1 MAIRVD
7 VPFPM
12 KRTLP
17 FLCGLALLAGCASP
31 PPARDDDG
39 LPVIDGPRGNRSAGG
54 RGGGQGVWSDILRTA
69 MQTGMQA
76 GMGML
81 HH

>member
-1 MAIRVD
+1 
-7 VPFPM
+7 M
-12 KRTLP
+12 KGLLP
-17 FLCGLALLAGCASP
+17 CLCALALLAGCASP

-39 LPVIDGPRGNRSAGG
+39 QPFIDGPRGNRSAGG
-54 RGGGQGVWSDILRTA
+54 GRSIWSDVLHTA

>member
-1 MAIRVD
+1 MATPADARFIVTR
-7 VPFPM
+7 M
-12 KRTLP
+12 LP
-17 FLCGLALLAGCASP
+17 CLCVLALLAGCASP
-31 PPARDDDG
+31 AVPRDDDG
-39 LPVIDGPRGNRSAGG
+39 LPVIDGPRANRSAGG
-54 RGGGQGVWSDILRTA
+54 RGGQGIWSDILHTA